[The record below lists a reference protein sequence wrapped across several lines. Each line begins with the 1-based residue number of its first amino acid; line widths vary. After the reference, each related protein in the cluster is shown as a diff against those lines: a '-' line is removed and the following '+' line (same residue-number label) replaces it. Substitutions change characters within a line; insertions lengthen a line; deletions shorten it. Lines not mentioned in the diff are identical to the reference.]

1 MPRCC
6 KWTSLFI
13 MRHKHVS
20 KNENR
25 ATSPLPGNTGFGC
38 GFYQEGGI
46 MNRTFV
52 SAGRYIQGKGIIEKC
67 GIYMKPWGSHPI
79 VVGGST
85 GISVVIH
92 QLRDSLQK
100 EDLELYD
107 IFSKAHAC
115 TEKIIHQAQ
124 EKVKETE
131 ADFIIGVGG
140 GSAVDVAKAAAFQL
154 QLPVVTIP
162 TVPSTNADMSA
173 VSVIYNDEGK
183 FKTKIRSHQNP
194 CLVVVDTGILASAP
208 PSFLASG
215 MGDALSSRFEIEA
228 CYQSGSK
235 NHVGGHVMDFL
246 VHTGRLCYNTLMK
259 KGESAFSHVKKNKV
273 THTVESVIEA
283 IKFQSA
289 IGFES
294 GGNAA
299 AHAIHNGF
307 TRASHVKGSHG
318 EIVAFSVIAQLFLED
333 KPLYLIERVAKWCHA
348 LGLPT
353 TLTELS
359 VDEDCIKAV
368 SEASCYPESSIHH
381 EPFPVSPSD
390 VARSITHVHE
400 LGCCIAESEA

>member
-1 MPRCC
+1 
-6 KWTSLFI
+6 
-13 MRHKHVS
+13 MRHEYDS

-25 ATSPLPGNTGFGC
+25 ATSPLPGDKGFGC

-52 SAGRYIQGKGIIEKC
+52 SAGRYIQGEGIIKKC
-67 GIYMKPWGSHPI
+67 GIYVKPLGSHPV

-100 EDLELYD
+100 ADVELCD

-115 TEKIIHQAQ
+115 TEKTIYQTQ

-131 ADFIIGVGG
+131 ADLIIGVGG

-173 VSVIYNDEGK
+173 VSIVYNDEGT
-183 FKTKIRSHQNP
+183 FKTRIRSHQNP
-194 CLVVVDTGILASAP
+194 CLVVVDTGVLASAP

-228 CYQSGSK
+228 CYQSSSK
-235 NHVGGHVMDFL
+235 NHVGGHAMDFL
-246 VHTGRLCYNTLMK
+246 VHTGRLCYDILME

-273 THTVESVIEA
+273 TPAVESVIEA

-333 KPLYLIERVAKWCHA
+333 KPLYLIEKVAKWCHA

-353 TLTELS
+353 TLTDLS
-359 VDEDCIKAV
+359 VNEDCIKAV
-368 SEASCYPESSIHH
+368 SEASCYPESSIHN
-381 EPFPVSPSD
+381 EPFPVTPSD
-390 VARSITHVHE
+390 VAQSIIHVHN
-400 LGCCIAESEA
+400 LGCLIAEGEV